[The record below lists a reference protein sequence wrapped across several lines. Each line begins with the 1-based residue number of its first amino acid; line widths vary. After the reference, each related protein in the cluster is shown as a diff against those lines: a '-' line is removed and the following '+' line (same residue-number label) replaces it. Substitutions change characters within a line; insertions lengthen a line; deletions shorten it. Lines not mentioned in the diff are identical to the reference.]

1 MKEKLIS
8 ATKQQVPQL
17 GSEFCR
23 PQKTMVP
30 IDDFWFDCNFIVHHR
45 DYVRLERVTYGMSL
59 LALALAVV
67 ADVNSEL

>member
-1 MKEKLIS
+1 MMISGLIVIS
-8 ATKQQVPQL
+8 L
-17 GSEFCR
+17 CS
-23 PQKTMVP
+23 
-30 IDDFWFDCNFIVHHR
+30 VHHR